1 MKFPCVTAG
10 LIPVY
15 LASTVLAGT
24 KEVWWNITYVENANP
39 DSLFQRRVIGVNNT
53 WPCVILS
60 QLVIAKLNSYYLD
73 HLRSRLSRLIDWCF
87 MSRTLL
93 INQLPSII
101 MECFLIEL
109 RGWTVRDRCLNGDC
123 FQHINIIENI

>member
-39 DSLFQRRVIGVNNT
+39 DGLFQRRVIGVNNT

-60 QLVIAKLNSYYLD
+60 QLVIAKIKFILFRPPPIEVESADRLVLHVTNS
-73 HLRSRLSRLIDWCF
+73 IDKPTALHHHGMF
-87 MSRTLL
+87 FNRTSWMDGAR
-93 INQLPSII
+93 QVSQ
-101 MECFLIEL
+101 
-109 RGWTVRDRCLNGDC
+109 W
-123 FQHINIIENI
+123 